1 MDRSLR
7 ARPVKPFDGD
17 LWRSRR
23 ARPNIWCSISW
34 LWDLNFFVLQPR
46 ATESGAPS
54 PFLQPT
60 CYGLLVRFA
69 KSFFLLSDL
78 NPFDRMFLILR
89 RVGVGDR
96 VAPTVLPRVHSHRIQ
111 EMAEPLPHPLGATCH
126 GTPVLDSLGENTL
139 DS

>member
-1 MDRSLR
+1 VGRSLR

-34 LWDLNFFVLQPR
+34 LWDLNLFVLQPR
-46 ATESGAPS
+46 ATESGARAFAVS
-54 PFLQPT
+54 ST
-60 CYGLLVRFA
+60 NLLRPVGSFCKIILFA
-69 KSFFLLSDL
+69 KRPH
-78 NPFDRMFLILR
+78 PFDRMFLILR

-111 EMAEPLPHPLGATCH
+111 EMAEPFPHPLGAT
-126 GTPVLDSLGENTL
+126 
-139 DS
+139 